1 MEIYTVCVNVVL
13 GVTLFPGKNVAILL
27 AKKLTGGV
35 ILTAPS
41 SLFQDVSSR
50 KKKTGIMA
58 APTSP
63 AVHL

>member
-1 MEIYTVCVNVVL
+1 VVL
-13 GVTLFPGKNVAILL
+13 GVTSFPRKKVAILL
-27 AKKLTGGV
+27 AKKFTGGG

-41 SLFQDVSSR
+41 SLSQDVSSR
-50 KKKTGIMA
+50 KKKTGTMA